1 MTTMTRKNLL
11 LLLLAALI
19 MSLSMSA
26 FAQVVAPSIPLPGGV
41 TRTNPID
48 TGVSLAKYIAA
59 YILIGICGL
68 AFIFASYGATVDI
81 IAWYNGKKTGGEVYG
96 KALGMTV
103 IAVFAAGLATY
114 TITNIVYSGAAA
126 TPIAAP

>member
-1 MTTMTRKNLL
+1 MTQKNLL
-11 LLLLAALI
+11 LLLFAVLI
-19 MSLSMSA
+19 AGLSMDA

-41 TRTNPID
+41 ARTNPID
-48 TGVSLAKYIAA
+48 TGISLGKYIAA
-59 YILIGICGL
+59 YVLIGVCGL

-103 IAVFAAGLATY
+103 IAVFSAGLATY
-114 TITNIVYSGAAA
+114 AITNIVYSGAAA

>member
-1 MTTMTRKNLL
+1 MTRKNLL
-11 LLLLAALI
+11 WLLFAVLLAG
-19 MSLSMSA
+19 LSMDA

-41 TRTNPID
+41 VRTNPID
-48 TGVSLAKYIAA
+48 TGISLAKYIAA
-59 YILIGICGL
+59 YVLIGVCGL

-114 TITNIVYSGAAA
+114 AITNIVYSGAAA
-126 TPIAAP
+126 TPIAGP

>member
-1 MTTMTRKNLL
+1 MTRKNLL
-11 LLLLAALI
+11 WLLFAVLLAG
-19 MSLSMSA
+19 LSMDA
-26 FAQVVAPSIPLPGGV
+26 FAQVVAPSIPLPGGI

-48 TGVSLAKYIAA
+48 TGVGLAKYIAG
-59 YILIGICGL
+59 YVLIGICGL

-103 IAVFAAGLATY
+103 IAVFSAGLATY
-114 TITNIVYSGAAA
+114 AITNIVNSGAAA
-126 TPIAAP
+126 TPVVSP